1 MFFKTAYIERVED
14 NQVLSGAADWQSVK
28 PTDDVYYECT
38 MQILETL
45 TQISR
50 PKEALR
56 INIICWLVGWLA
68 CYSIRFCQRRI
79 NCNRTGFLG
88 QATIRHQ
95 EVEIHS
101 LNHTSTPAIV
111 S

>member
-1 MFFKTAYIERVED
+1 MFFKIAYIERVED

-28 PTDDVYYECT
+28 PTDDVYYVCT

-56 INIICWLVGWLA
+56 INIICWLVGLLFDSVLPKKNKLQSDWFFGP
-68 CYSIRFCQRRI
+68 SD
-79 NCNRTGFLG
+79 NK
-88 QATIRHQ
+88 
-95 EVEIHS
+95 
-101 LNHTSTPAIV
+101 TSG